1 MAKKQWIRF
10 GIIFF
15 LTFVFLFFFFKSVKN
30 WDKVL
35 GSLTD
40 VNILFF
46 VLSIVLV
53 PLHLFT
59 RGYRWKYLLIH
70 EKPNV
75 RVYNLFAANAVGF
88 TVNLI
93 FPGRLGEIIKPLYLA
108 KKENLRKGFCLGTV
122 VVERTFDIF
131 VMCALLGMFMVARP
145 LFVKILPVNQ
155 EAASK
160 LTLLGVIGVAFAA
173 VLLLLTLALYFFKD
187 RTLRIIKIVLRPLP
201 ERLSAKILELIC
213 EFIEG
218 LSFFRSPG
226 NMLRYTLMSF
236 VVWLGIVFYYWI
248 FFLAYKQHVPYFF
261 MIPYC
266 FLVMVGASIPT
277 PGMVGGY
284 HAFSQLGMTAILRI
298 DPSLAFAMTLV
309 VHAIQLVM
317 TCLIGYAIL
326 WKEGLTLFQ
335 LKHLGESEAP

>member
-1 MAKKQWIRF
+1 MAKKHWVRF

-15 LTFVFLFFFFKSVKN
+15 LTVVFLFFFFRSVK
-30 WDKVL
+30 WGEVL
-35 GSLTD
+35 RYITD
-40 VNILFF
+40 INVPFF

-53 PLHLFT
+53 PVHLFT

-93 FPGRLGEIIKPLYLA
+93 FPGRLGELVKPLYLA

-131 VMCALLGMFMVARP
+131 TMCALLGAFMLARP
-145 LFVKILPVNQ
+145 LFVKILAVDR
-155 EAASK
+155 EAASH
-160 LTLLGVIGVAFAA
+160 LTLWGVIGVAFAT
-173 VLLLLTLALYFFKD
+173 VLLLLTLSLYFFKD
-187 RTLRIIKIVLRPLP
+187 RTLRVITAVLRPLP
-201 ERLSAKILELIC
+201 EHWSSKVLELIG

-226 NMLRYTLMSF
+226 SMLMYGLMSF
-236 VVWLGIVFYYWI
+236 AVWLGIIFYYWI

-261 MIPYC
+261 LIPYC

-277 PGMVGGY
+277 PGMAGGY
-284 HAFSQLGMTAILRI
+284 DWFSKLGMISILRI
-298 DPSLAFAMTLV
+298 NPNLAVAMTSV
-309 VHAIQLVM
+309 VHVIQLVV
-317 TCLIGYAIL
+317 TCLVGYAIL
-326 WKEGLTLFQ
+326 WSEGLSLFQ
-335 LKHLGESEAP
+335 LKRLGESESP